1 MCLSGRYGIFKGDL
15 KMNRRTILS
24 VAAVLLTASK
34 VLAASTEIYTGIVD
48 GVAAGGYDAVSYL
61 QDGGPKMGDAAN
73 NLEWKGAKWLFSSA
87 ENLAAF
93 KANPDKYAPQYGGY
107 CAYAVSKG
115 STAKGDPTVFT
126 VVDGKV
132 YFNLSKSVQSL
143 WQKDVPGNIAA
154 ANTNWPKVL
163 E

>member
-1 MCLSGRYGIFKGDL
+1 
-15 KMNRRTILS
+15 MNRRTILS
-24 VAAVLLTASK
+24 VAAVLFTATK
-34 VLAASTEIYTGIVD
+34 VLAATNEIYTGIVD

-61 QDGGPKMGDAAN
+61 KDSGPKMGDAAN
-73 NLEWKGAKWLFSSA
+73 SLDWKGAKWLFSTA

-107 CAYAVSKG
+107 CAFAVSKG
-115 STAKGDPTVFT
+115 STAKGDPTIYT
-126 VVDGKV
+126 VVDGKT

-143 WQKDVPGNIAA
+143 WQKDVPGNISA
-154 ANTNWPKVL
+154 ANANWPKVL